1 MHIIY
6 CIEKK
11 YIKALGGNSVPTIC
25 VKIFVK
31 YFYDA
36 VAYKCVIDNIWD
48 ICDSWISVGKWI
60 EEN

>member
-6 CIEKK
+6 CIEKI

-36 VAYKCVIDNIWD
+36 VAYKCVIDNVWD
-48 ICDSWISVGKWI
+48 ICDS
-60 EEN
+60 